1 MQDNYTPQELNE
13 QKNASKTIFW
23 SVLHLT
29 CIRTPICLRD
39 SPEQGKRNWPISV
52 HERMAEISSL
62 FQAMITAGIILVS
75 LSCKHSTVMMLSSI
89 HNSSR
94 GR

>member
-1 MQDNYTPQELNE
+1 MNKKD
-13 QKNASKTIFW
+13 ASKTIFW

-29 CIRTPICLRD
+29 RIRTPICLRD
-39 SPEQGKRNWPISV
+39 SPEQGKRKWQISV
-52 HERMAEISSL
+52 HVHMAEISSL

-89 HNSSR
+89 HSSSR

>member
-1 MQDNYTPQELNE
+1 MNK
-13 QKNASKTIFW
+13 KNASKTIFW

-29 CIRTPICLRD
+29 RIRTPICLQD
-39 SPEQGKRNWPISV
+39 SPEQGKRNWQISV
-52 HERMAEISSL
+52 HVHMAEISSL

-75 LSCKHSTVMMLSSI
+75 LSCEHSTVMMLSFI
-89 HNSSR
+89 HSSLR

>member
-13 QKNASKTIFW
+13 QKGRIKDDLLVSAAPDAYPHAYLLAGQPGVDW
-23 SVLHLT
+23 
-29 CIRTPICLRD
+29 
-39 SPEQGKRNWPISV
+39 QISV
-52 HERMAEISSL
+52 HVHMAEISSL

-75 LSCKHSTVMMLSSI
+75 LICKYSTVMMLSSI
-89 HNSSR
+89 HSSLR